1 MIDAFVNIFR
11 IRELRRSV
19 LITLAIL
26 AVYRLG
32 IYLPVPGLDTQV
44 VSDYVE
50 RMKDQPLGQAL
61 GLVNLLSG
69 ASWLRMTVF
78 SLGIMPY
85 ISATIIFQLLLTVSP
100 TLERLHKEGESGRRK
115 IRQYERLATVAI
127 CLLQASMMVSL
138 FLNQMRE
145 HPRSMGFF
153 LGAVLT
159 MTAGGVFLMW
169 LGDQITAFGVGN
181 GISLIIMAGIV
192 ARLPVAVQEVWG
204 KLQEGT
210 LEPITA
216 GLLLVLFVAVV
227 FAIIMV
233 TQGQRRIPMQ
243 QAKHVRGRRVYGGQR
258 QYLPISV
265 NAPGVIPIVF
275 ASSLLM
281 MLRTL
286 LMGLGRLWEPLA
298 RFGAMIGFGGSF
310 VGLLAYAG
318 LIYFFCFFWTKVQF
332 RPDEIADNL
341 REYGSFVPGYRPGRR
356 TAEYLERVID
366 RITLVGA
373 SFLVL
378 VAVAPQLLMRFLRL
392 RWVAAGFF
400 GGTGLLIVVGV
411 SLDLIRRMEMQL
423 VTRHYRGFL
432 GAAGRVR
439 GRR

>member
-19 LITLAIL
+19 LITLGIL

-32 IYLPVPGLDTQV
+32 MYLPVPGVDTSFIDQFM
-44 VSDYVE
+44 E
-50 RMKDQPLGQAL
+50 KMKEQPLGQVL
-61 GLVNLLSG
+61 GMVSLLSG
-69 ASWLRMTVF
+69 ANWLRLSVF

-115 IRQYERLATVAI
+115 IRQYERLATVGI
-127 CLLQASMMVSL
+127 CILQASMMVSM
-138 FLNQMRE
+138 FLNAVGGERT
-145 HPRSMGFF
+145 MGFF

-159 MTAGGVFLMW
+159 MTAGGIFLMW

-192 ARLPVAVQEVWG
+192 ANLPVAVQSIYINVTQG
-204 KLQEGT
+204 QLHH
-210 LEPITA
+210 ITA
-216 GLLLVLFVAVV
+216 FLLAFGFVAVI
-227 FAIIMV
+227 FAIILV

-265 NAPGVIPIVF
+265 NAPGVIPIIF

-281 MLRTL
+281 LLRSL
-286 LMGLGRLWEPLA
+286 LLGLSSFWSPLEVL
-298 RFGAMIGFGGSF
+298 GNSIGFGGGFLSVVF
-310 VGLLAYAG
+310 YGG

-341 REYGSFVPGYRPGRR
+341 KDYGSFVPGRRPGRP
-356 TAEYLERVID
+356 TAAYLGQVID

-378 VAVAPQLLMRFLRL
+378 VALAPQLLGRFVPLGM
-392 RWVAAGFF
+392 AARFF
-400 GGTGLLIVVGV
+400 GGTGILIVVGV
-411 SLDLIRRMEMQL
+411 SLDLIQRMEMQL

-432 GAAGRVR
+432 GARGRVR

>member
-11 IRELRRSV
+11 IRELRRGL
-19 LITLAIL
+19 LITLGIL
-26 AVYRLG
+26 AIYRVG
-32 IYLPVPGLDTQV
+32 MVIPVPGVEMGLLDV
-44 VSDYVE
+44 YLE
-50 RMKDQPLGQAL
+50 RMRQGPLGQVL
-61 GLVNLLSG
+61 NLVNLLSG
-69 ASWLRMTVF
+69 ASWMRLSVF

-100 TLERLHKEGESGRRK
+100 MLERLHKEGESGRRK

-127 CLLQASMMVSL
+127 CFLQGTMVVSL
-138 FLNQMRE
+138 FLRNMPE
-145 HPRSMGFF
+145 HHRSMGFF

-192 ARLPVAVQEVWG
+192 GRLPEAGYDIFMKWRAG
-204 KLQEGT
+204 N
-210 LEPITA
+210 LEPITI
-216 GLLLVLFVAVV
+216 GLLAAGFVAAV

-265 NAPGVIPIVF
+265 NAPGVIPIIF
-275 ASSLLM
+275 ASSLLI
-281 MLRTL
+281 MLSQL
-286 LMGLGRLWEPLA
+286 LRALGRVWEPIGD
-298 RFGAMIGFGGSF
+298 FGARLSF
-310 VGLLAYAG
+310 SGQFPAVMAYAA
-318 LIYFFCFFWTKVQF
+318 LIFFFCFFWTKVQF
-332 RPDEIADNL
+332 RPGEIADNL
-341 REYGSFVPGYRPGRR
+341 KEYGSFVPGYRPGRR
-356 TAEYLERVID
+356 TAEFLEHAID

-373 SFLVL
+373 SFLVI
-378 VAVAPQLLMRFLRL
+378 VAVTPQLMSRFVGLGA
-392 RWVAAGFF
+392 AAGWF
-400 GGTGLLIVVGV
+400 GGTGILIVVGV
-411 SLDLIRRMEMQL
+411 SLDLIQRMEMQL

>member
-11 IRELRRSV
+11 VRELRRSL

-26 AVYRLG
+26 VIYRLG
-32 IYLPVPGLDTQV
+32 IWIPVPGLDT
-44 VSDYVE
+44 SFIDEY
-50 RMKDQPLGQAL
+50 RRTMADQPLGKVL
-61 GLVNLLSG
+61 GLVELLSG
-69 ASWLRMTVF
+69 ASWLRPSVF

-115 IRQYERLATVAI
+115 IRQYERLATVVI
-127 CLLQASMMVSL
+127 CVLQGSAMMTL
-138 FLNQMRE
+138 FLKNVP
-145 HPRSMGFF
+145 HPRTTGFF

-192 ARLPVAVQEVWG
+192 ARLPVAVVLLWRG
-204 KLQEGT
+204 LLDGS
-210 LEPITA
+210 LEPFTA
-216 GLLLVLFVAVV
+216 GILVVAFAAVV
-227 FAIIMV
+227 SSIIMV

-265 NAPGVIPIVF
+265 NAPGVIPIIV

-281 MLRTL
+281 MLRSL
-286 LMGLGRLWEPLA
+286 VLGLGTLWGPFESA
-298 RFGAMIGFGGSF
+298 GKAIGLGGYF
-310 VGLLAYAG
+310 PGLMAYAI

-341 REYGSFVPGYRPGRR
+341 KEYGSFVPGYRPGRR
-356 TAEYLERVID
+356 TAEFLERVID

-373 SFLVL
+373 TFLTL
-378 VAVAPQLLMRFLRL
+378 VAVAPQLLTRFLRL
-392 RWVAAGFF
+392 EYAVAGFF
-400 GGTGLLIVVGV
+400 GGTGMLIVVGV
-411 SLDLIRRMEMQL
+411 SLDLIQRMEMQL

>member
-1 MIDAFVNIFR
+1 MIDAFVNVFR
-11 IRELRRSV
+11 IRELRRSI
-19 LITLAIL
+19 LITLGIL
-26 AVYRLG
+26 TVYRLG
-32 IYLPVPGLDTQV
+32 MWLPVPGLDTAYITQYAE
-44 VSDYVE
+44 SL
-50 RMKDQPLGQAL
+50 KGPLGDVL
-61 GLVNLLSG
+61 NLVSLLSG
-69 ASWLRMTVF
+69 ARWLMLTVF

-85 ISATIIFQLLLTVSP
+85 ISATIIFQLLLTVWP
-100 TLERLHKEGESGRRK
+100 KLEKLHKEGESGRRK
-115 IRQYERLATVAI
+115 IRQYERLATVGI
-127 CLLQASMMVSL
+127 CVLQAYILVTL
-138 FLNQMRE
+138 FLSRTSY
-145 HPRSMGFF
+145 PATVGFV
-153 LGAVLT
+153 LSAVVT

-169 LGDQITAFGVGN
+169 LGDQITAFGLGN

-192 ARLPVAVQEVWG
+192 ARMPTYVDGVYQAWKAGRLD
-204 KLQEGT
+204 
-210 LEPITA
+210 PITI
-216 GLLLVLFVAVV
+216 GLLGVGFAGVV
-227 FAIIMV
+227 FGIILV

-281 MLRTL
+281 LFGQMLV
-286 LMGLGRLWEPLA
+286 GLGRLWAPLGDVGRSLA
-298 RFGAMIGFGGSF
+298 FGGQLP
-310 VGLLAYAG
+310 GLLAYAA

-356 TAEYLERVID
+356 TAEYLEGVID
-366 RITLVGA
+366 HITLVGA
-373 SFLVL
+373 TFLVL
-378 VAVAPQLLMRFLRL
+378 VALTPQLLGRL
-392 RWVAAGFF
+392 LELGAAAAFF

-411 SLDLIRRMEMQL
+411 SLDLIQRMEMQL

>member
-1 MIDAFVNIFR
+1 MIDAFINIFR
-11 IRELRRSV
+11 IRELRRGL
-19 LITLAIL
+19 LITLGIL
-26 AVYRLG
+26 AIYRVG
-32 IYLPVPGLDTQV
+32 MVIPVPGVEMGLLDV
-44 VSDYVE
+44 YLE
-50 RMKDQPLGQAL
+50 RMRQGPLGQVL
-61 GLVNLLSG
+61 NLVNLLSG
-69 ASWLRMTVF
+69 ASWMRLSVF

-127 CLLQASMMVSL
+127 CFLQGTMVVSL
-138 FLNQMRE
+138 FLRNMPE
-145 HPRSMGFF
+145 HHRSMGFF

-159 MTAGGVFLMW
+159 MTAGGIFLMW

-192 ARLPVAVQEVWG
+192 GRLPEAGYDIFMKWKAG
-204 KLQEGT
+204 NLQE
-210 LEPITA
+210 ITI
-216 GLLLVLFVAVV
+216 GLLAAGFVAAV

-265 NAPGVIPIVF
+265 NAPGVIPIIF
-275 ASSLLM
+275 ASSLLI
-281 MLRTL
+281 MLSQL
-286 LMGLGRLWEPLA
+286 LRALGRLWEPIGD
-298 RFGAMIGFGGSF
+298 FGARLSF
-310 VGLLAYAG
+310 SGQFPAVMAYAA
-318 LIYFFCFFWTKVQF
+318 LIFFFCFFWTKVQF
-332 RPDEIADNL
+332 RPGEIADNL
-341 REYGSFVPGYRPGRR
+341 KEYGSFVPGYRPGRR
-356 TAEYLERVID
+356 TAEFLEHAID

-373 SFLVL
+373 SFLVI
-378 VAVAPQLLMRFLRL
+378 VAVTPQLMSRFVGLGA
-392 RWVAAGFF
+392 AAGWF
-400 GGTGLLIVVGV
+400 GGTGILIVVGV
-411 SLDLIRRMEMQL
+411 SLDLIQRMEMQL

>member
-1 MIDAFVNIFR
+1 MIDAFVNVFR
-11 IRELRRSV
+11 IRELRRSL

-26 AVYRLG
+26 VIYRLG
-32 IYLPVPGLDTQV
+32 MWIPVPGLDT
-44 VSDYVE
+44 SFIDEYRRTME
-50 RMKDQPLGQAL
+50 DQPLGKIL

-69 ASWLRMTVF
+69 ASWMRLSVF

-85 ISATIIFQLLLTVSP
+85 ISSTIIFQLLLTVSP

-115 IRQYERLATVAI
+115 IRQYERLATVVI
-127 CLLQASMMVSL
+127 CFLQGSAMVTL
-138 FLNQMRE
+138 FLKGTS
-145 HPRSMGFF
+145 HPRSTGFF

-192 ARLPVAVQEVWG
+192 ARLPVAVVILWRS
-204 KLQEGT
+204 LLEGS
-210 LEPITA
+210 LEPFTA
-216 GLLLVLFVAVV
+216 GLLVFAFVAVV
-227 FAIIMV
+227 FAIIFV

-265 NAPGVIPIVF
+265 NAPGVIPIIF

-281 MLRTL
+281 MLRSVL
-286 LMGLGRLWEPLA
+286 LGLGNLWGPFESVGRA
-298 RFGAMIGFGGSF
+298 IGLRGYFP
-310 VGLLAYAG
+310 GLMAYAL

-341 REYGSFVPGYRPGRR
+341 KEYGSFVPGYRPGRR
-356 TAEYLERVID
+356 TAEFLERVID

-373 SFLVL
+373 TFLTL
-378 VAVAPQLLMRFLRL
+378 VAVAPQLVMRFLRL
-392 RWVAAGFF
+392 QYAVAGFF
-400 GGTGLLIVVGV
+400 GGTGMLIVVGV
-411 SLDLIRRMEMQL
+411 SLDLIQRMEMKL